1 VLDTRTVLMY
11 LGLELIARPLLSV
24 VLAEALCGCTQQELL
39 VYVLSS
45 ALPKLVEKKVR
56 LPLSLPL
63 SLSFSLALSSL
74 CGCTQQELLVCLL
87 LSVL

>member
-1 VLDTRTVLMY
+1 MY

-39 VYVLSS
+39 V
-45 ALPKLVEKKVR
+45 
-56 LPLSLPL
+56 
-63 SLSFSLALSSL
+63 
-74 CGCTQQELLVCLL
+74 CLL